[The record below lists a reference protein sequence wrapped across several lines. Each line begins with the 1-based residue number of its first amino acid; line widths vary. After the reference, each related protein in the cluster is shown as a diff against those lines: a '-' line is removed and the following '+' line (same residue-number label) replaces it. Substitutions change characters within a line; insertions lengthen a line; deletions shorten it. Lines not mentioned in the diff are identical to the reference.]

1 MDFLD
6 LLEQDILIIKVL
18 LHGAWGEVGQ
28 PKHDLVCHLGEDLL
42 DFFFK
47 ESFKVLS
54 LA

>member
-18 LHGAWGEVGQ
+18 LHCTWGEVGE

-47 ESFKVLS
+47 ESFQVLS